1 MLNIKKKFLN
11 NYILAKMIT
20 KYRPVFISYNL
31 PQSIP
36 TDCNSIIFINLG
48 TSNAIIENVSL
59 APSQSF
65 VIDGNENEYTDATL
79 QVNFTG
85 GGQNNLVVVKKIY

>member
-1 MLNIKKKFLN
+1 MIR
-11 NYILAKMIT
+11 NYV
-20 KYRPVFISYNL
+20 PVFIAYNT

-48 TSNAIIENVSL
+48 TTTALIENVSI

-65 VIDGNENEYTDATL
+65 VIDGNENEYTTATL
-79 QVNFTG
+79 QINCTG
-85 GGQNNLVVVKKIY
+85 AGQNNLVVVKKIF

>member
-1 MLNIKKKFLN
+1 MLR
-11 NYILAKMIT
+11 NYT
-20 KYRPVFISYNL
+20 PVFIAYNT

-48 TSNAIIENVSL
+48 TTNAVIENVTL

-65 VIDGNENEYTDATL
+65 VIDGNENEITNTTL

-85 GGQNNLVVVKKIY
+85 AGQNNLVVVKKIF

>member
-1 MLNIKKKFLN
+1 M
-11 NYILAKMIT
+11 T
-20 KYRPVFISYNL
+20 KYTPVFIAYNT

-48 TSNAIIENVSL
+48 TSNAVIENITL

-65 VIDGNENEYTDATL
+65 VIDGNENEETNVTL
-79 QVNFTG
+79 QINFTG
-85 GGQNNLVVVKKIY
+85 GGQNNLVVVKKIF

>member
-1 MLNIKKKFLN
+1 M
-11 NYILAKMIT
+11 T
-20 KYRPVFISYNL
+20 KYTPVFIAYNT

-48 TSNAIIENVSL
+48 TTNAIIENITL

-65 VIDGNENEYTDATL
+65 VIDGNENEETNVTL
-79 QVNFTG
+79 QVNFSG
-85 GGQNNLVVVKKIY
+85 VGQNNLVVVKKIF

>member
-1 MLNIKKKFLN
+1 MT
-11 NYILAKMIT
+11 NYT
-20 KYRPVFISYNL
+20 PVFIAYNT

-48 TSNAIIENVSL
+48 TSNAVIENITL

-65 VIDGNENEYTDATL
+65 VIDGNENEETNVTL
-79 QVNFTG
+79 QINFNG
-85 GGQNNLVVVKKIY
+85 GGQNNLVVVKKIF

>member
-1 MLNIKKKFLN
+1 MLK
-11 NYILAKMIT
+11 NYT
-20 KYRPVFISYNL
+20 PVFIAYNT

-48 TSNAIIENVSL
+48 TTNAVIENVTL

-65 VIDGNENEYTDATL
+65 VIDGNENEITNTTL

-85 GGQNNLVVVKKIY
+85 AGQNNLVVVKKIF

>member
-1 MLNIKKKFLN
+1 M
-11 NYILAKMIT
+11 T
-20 KYRPVFISYNL
+20 KYTPVFIAYNT

-48 TSNAIIENVSL
+48 TSNAIIENILL

-65 VIDGNENEYTDATL
+65 VIDGNENEETNATL
-79 QVNFTG
+79 QVNFSG
-85 GGQNNLVVVKKIY
+85 SGQNNLVVVKKIF

>member
-1 MLNIKKKFLN
+1 MIR
-11 NYILAKMIT
+11 NYT
-20 KYRPVFISYNL
+20 PVFIAYNT

-48 TSNAIIENVSL
+48 TTNAVIENVTL

-65 VIDGNENEYTDATL
+65 VIDGNENEYTSATL
-79 QVNFTG
+79 QINFTG
-85 GGQNNLVVVKKIY
+85 AGQNNLVVVKKIF

>member
-1 MLNIKKKFLN
+1 MK
-11 NYILAKMIT
+11 NYT
-20 KYRPVFISYNL
+20 PVFIAYNN

-48 TSNAIIENVSL
+48 TTTAIIENVSI

-65 VIDGNENEYTDATL
+65 VIDGNENEYTSATL
-79 QVNFTG
+79 QINFTG
-85 GGQNNLVVVKKIY
+85 AGQNNLVVVKKIF

>member
-1 MLNIKKKFLN
+1 M
-11 NYILAKMIT
+11 T
-20 KYRPVFISYNL
+20 KYTPVFIAYNTA
-31 PQSIP
+31 QSIP

-48 TSNAIIENVSL
+48 TSNAVIENITL

-65 VIDGNENEYTDATL
+65 VIDGNENEETNVTL
-79 QVNFTG
+79 QINFTG